1 VALVTAENRKWWGLG
16 ALGISVFMSMLDNT
30 VVSLALPTIGKDLN
44 TTLTQLEW
52 VVNAYALVFA
62 VFLLTGGKLADLL
75 GRRRIFIAGLVV
87 FTASSLACGLAG
99 TGASLI
105 AFRAIQG
112 TGAAMMLPA
121 TLSIITATFSAEERG
136 IAIGIWAALSGA
148 ALAIGPMVGGL
159 LVEKAGWEWIFF
171 INVPVGVIGIFAALR
186 LLDESRDTSAVRRV
200 DFPGLVTSGLGIFAL
215 NFALIQGNEYGWGS
229 ARIVLSFVA
238 AGVLLVLFLVVE
250 LRQRVPMF
258 DLALFRIR
266 SFTAAN
272 VNGLLMFIGL
282 FTYILYFSIFMQ
294 TVLRYSAI
302 KAGATFLVSSA
313 AILIVGPAAG
323 AIAAKVG
330 ARLPMVAGMM
340 GYGIALLGMSR
351 LDEHS
356 GFWDFAPWLFLG
368 GAGFGL
374 IVAPMTDTVLESVDV
389 TKAGVASGMM
399 QVFRQ
404 LGGALGVAIMGAIL
418 AGYLNGLAPGQ
429 PGYASNFVSA
439 WHTMTIVAALITFAS
454 AVIAFVGI
462 RRQPAPEA
470 AAPSPLVQGG
480 SR

>member
-1 VALVTAENRKWWGLG
+1 MALITAENRKWWGLG

-30 VVSLALPTIGKDLN
+30 VVSLALPTIEKDLH

-62 VFLLTGGKLADLL
+62 VFLLTGGKLADFL
-75 GRRRIFIAGLVV
+75 GRRRIFIAGLIV

-99 TGASLI
+99 SGGALI

-148 ALAIGPMVGGL
+148 ALAIGPVIGGL

-171 INVPVGVIGIFAALR
+171 INIPVGLLGIFAALK
-186 LLDESRDTSAVRRV
+186 LLDESRDTSAVRRL
-200 DFPGLVTSGLGIFAL
+200 DFPGLITSGLGIFAI
-215 NFALIQGNEYGWGS
+215 NYALIQGNDYGWGS

-238 AGVLLVLFLVVE
+238 GAVLLVVFILVE
-250 LRQRVPMF
+250 LRQRLPMF
-258 DLALFRIR
+258 DLTLFRIR
-266 SFTAAN
+266 SFATAN

-282 FTYILYFSIFMQ
+282 FTYILYFSIFLQ
-294 TVLRYSAI
+294 TVIRYSAI

-313 AILIVGPAAG
+313 AILLVGPAAG
-323 AIAAKVG
+323 AIAAKIG
-330 ARLPMVAGMM
+330 ARLPMTIGMAA
-340 GYGIALLGMSR
+340 YGVALLGMSG

-356 GFWDFAPWLFLG
+356 GFWNFAPWLFLG

-374 IVAPMTDTVLESVDV
+374 IVAPMTDTILESVDL

-418 AGYLNGLAPGQ
+418 AGYLNGLVPGQ
-429 PGYASNFVSA
+429 PGYASSFVSA
-439 WHTMTIVAALITFAS
+439 WHTMTIVAAIITFAS
-454 AVIAFVGI
+454 AVIAFLGI
-462 RRQPAPEA
+462 GRDVAPEA
-470 AAPSPLVQGG
+470 AAPSPLVTGG
-480 SR
+480 SQ

>member
-1 VALVTAENRKWWGLG
+1 MALITPENRRWWALG

-30 VVSLALPTIGKDLN
+30 VVSLALPTIESDLH

-62 VFLLTGGKLADLL
+62 VFLLTGGKLADFL

-99 TGASLI
+99 SGSALI

-121 TLSIITATFSAEERG
+121 TLSIITATFSAKERG
-136 IAIGIWAALSGA
+136 IAIGIWAAISGG
-148 ALAIGPMVGGL
+148 ALAIGPVVGGL

-171 INVPVGVIGIFAALR
+171 INIPVGIIGILASLK
-186 LLDESRDTSAVRRV
+186 LVDESRDTSAERRL
-200 DFPGLVTSGLGIFAL
+200 DIPGLAASGLGIFGL
-215 NFALIQGNEYGWGS
+215 NYALIQGNEYGWSSG
-229 ARIVLSFVA
+229 RIVGSFVA
-238 AGVLLVLFLVVE
+238 SAVFLVAFLVIE
-250 LRQRVPMF
+250 FRQRLPMF
-258 DLALFRIR
+258 DLTLFRIR
-266 SFTAAN
+266 TFAAAN

-282 FTYILYFSIFMQ
+282 FTYILYFSIFLQ
-294 TVLRYSAI
+294 TVLEYSAI

-313 AILIVGPAAG
+313 AILLVGPAAG
-323 AIAAKVG
+323 GIAAKLG
-330 ARLPMVAGMM
+330 PRLPMTAGMAF
-340 GYGIALLGMSR
+340 YGVALVGMSG
-351 LDEHS
+351 LDETA

-374 IVAPMTDTVLESVDV
+374 IVAPMTDTILESVDL
-389 TKAGVASGMM
+389 TRAGVASGMM

-418 AGYLNGLAPGQ
+418 TGHLHGLAPGR

-439 WHTMTIVAALITFAS
+439 WHTMTIVAAIISFAS
-454 AVIAFVGI
+454 ALIAFLAI
-462 RRQPAPEA
+462 RRRHEPE
-470 AAPSPLVQGG
+470 AAPSPVVGGGG
-480 SR
+480 S